1 MADGQVLIDSKI
13 NTAGVTKG
21 AAEIKKAMEQTAQQ
35 VNKAADTIEKGFEDV
50 NYKKAFEKL
59 PKEFQSAYTKIE
71 MIRANDLTDNEAK
84 AKQIAAVYEALGDD
98 QVSAQKKAWAIIE
111 AETTDGSH
119 KVIDDLQAI
128 SSEAEKTGEK
138 VKDIPLADLF
148 KTQITA
154 TFAVDFLREM
164 GRTAVEVGKQAVQ
177 VAADINASNAQFEQT
192 FKGIEKTARDS
203 LNKISKEVGITATR
217 MQNSYTKIFAFTKS
231 VGADQE
237 QALDISSR
245 ALRAAADSAAYYDVS
260 MEEATE
266 TLQSFLKGNYENDA
280 ALGIAATE
288 TTRNAKANE
297 LYAKSFQELSEAQ
310 KVDVLL
316 AMVEAGNEASGA
328 LGQAAREADSWTN
341 VLGELQ
347 EAWRLLL
354 GVMGDPLLEGLIP
367 VIQGI
372 TGVLQ
377 ELSNTAASV
386 ELFDN
391 LGDYKETLS
400 GLDEEFNA
408 TSEAIE
414 KNAAMAELYKER
426 LLELEREGFDKNSAA
441 AREYANAVDALNA
454 IYPELNLKIDEA
466 TGKLTAN
473 SKAMLSNLDAMKK
486 KAVYAAYE
494 EKYTAALKAQADA
507 IVAVQTA
514 EKELQAVQTERNA
527 LEQQL
532 MEMTGKSAQ
541 DLAYLY
547 GNMSLAVHDL
557 TSEEFALYNQIVQL
571 IKEEKNLTNG
581 VEEGNEAISQQDTAL
596 EELQGEMENAGNA
609 AGVLTDAENEV
620 AAATETAAESQEDLA
635 KRFQD
640 AKASAMDA
648 LNSTVGLFSELKFES
663 KATTEEVIANWQTQ
677 QEAFTNY
684 AQNLQ
689 KAIDMGLD
697 EALVQQLADGS
708 TQSMEYLQLLV
719 TDSNVKVEEI
729 NAAFQN
735 LSGAKDT
742 AATAMAGIK
751 ENIAV
756 ELEGVGE
763 SVNTALTT
771 VGEGAAAAMSEAA
784 TQITINFTTP
794 VQEDVQ
800 NLGGV
805 IEETFSNAA
814 ETMQESWGDKAQ
826 WFQSNVESPI
836 KTSTESIGSTML
848 STLSSME
855 SETAAAWNRMVQ
867 DVQNAI
873 NRMQSSINSLTGK
886 TVNVTVN
893 KTGSGASAIN
903 STGYDGLA
911 YTPDAVSAVPAGI
924 PMLATGA
931 VIPPNAPFFAMLGDQ
946 TNGRNLEAPEKLIRQ
961 IIQEEVGEIVVRNE
975 INFVGELAALARI
988 LYPEIQSEA
997 QRIGPSLAEEVRT

>member
-1 MADGQVLIDSKI
+1 MADGQVLIDSKL
-13 NTAGVTKG
+13 NTSGVKRGTKEIKEEFQDLAKVTEKVAEKMEKELNDSG
-21 AAEIKKAMEQTAQQ
+21 NAAEDASGSFKQLFKA
-35 VNKAADTIEKGFEDV
+35 N
-50 NYKKAFEKL
+50 L
-59 PKEFQSAYTKIE
+59 S
-71 MIRANDLTDNEAK
+71 
-84 AKQIAAVYEALGDD
+84 
-98 QVSAQKKAWAIIE
+98 
-111 AETTDGSH
+111 
-119 KVIDDLQAI
+119 
-128 SSEAEKTGEK
+128 
-138 VKDIPLADLF
+138 ADLVTGAL
-148 KTQITA
+148 K
-154 TFAVDFLREM
+154 EM
-164 GRTAVEVGKQAVQ
+164 GEAAIELGKQAVET
-177 VAADINASNAQFEQT
+177 AAEINASNAQFEQT

-203 LNKISKEVGITATR
+203 LNKISKAVGITATR
-217 MQNSYTKIFAFTKS
+217 MQDSYTKIFAFTKS

-237 QALDISSR
+237 QALDISAR
-245 ALRAAADSAAYYDVS
+245 ALKAAADSAAYYDVS
-260 MEEATE
+260 VEEATE

-297 LYAKSFQELSEAQ
+297 LYAKSFKDLSEAQ

-367 VIQGI
+367 IIQGI
-372 TGVLQ
+372 TGTLQ
-377 ELSNTAASV
+377 QLSNTAASV

-391 LGDYKETLS
+391 LDDYENTLQS
-400 GLDEEFNA
+400 IEEEFNA

-414 KNAAMAELYKER
+414 KNASMAELYKER

-441 AREYANAVDALNA
+441 SREYANAVDALNT
-454 IYPELNLKIDEA
+454 IYPELNLQISE
-466 TGKLTAN
+466 TTELLTAE
-473 SKAMLSNLDAMKK
+473 SKAMLGSLDVMKK
-486 KAVYAAYE
+486 KAVHTAYE
-494 EKYTAALKAQADA
+494 EKHTAALKAKEDA
-507 IVAVQTA
+507 LVAVREA
-514 EKELQAVQTERNA
+514 EKELQAVELERQYLEEQLIELTGRTAEELVTAYKDGTLA
-527 LEQQL
+527 LS
-532 MEMTGKSAQ
+532 EMTG
-541 DLAYLY
+541 
-547 GNMSLAVHDL
+547 
-557 TSEEFALYNQIVQL
+557 
-571 IKEEKNLTNG
+571 
-581 VEEGNEAISQQDTAL
+581 EEGKLITLIRQLDEESRNLKQGIDEGNTAIAEQDTAL
-596 EELQGEMENAGNA
+596 GELQGEMEATCDA
-609 AGVLTDAENEV
+609 AGVLADAENEV
-620 AAATETAAESQEDLA
+620 AEATETAAESQEELA

-640 AKASAMDA
+640 SKASALDT

-663 KATTEEVIANWQTQ
+663 KATTEEVISNWETQ

-735 LSGAKDT
+735 LSGAKDA

-751 ENIAV
+751 ESIDV
-756 ELEGVGE
+756 ELQGVGE
-763 SVNTALTT
+763 SVNTALTQ
-771 VGEGAAAAMSEAA
+771 VGEGAAAAMGEAA
-784 TQITINFTTP
+784 AQITVNFTTP
-794 VQEDVQ
+794 VQEEVS

-814 ETMQESWGDKAQ
+814 ETMQEAWGDKAQ

-873 NRMQSSINSLTGK
+873 SKMQSSINSLTGK
-886 TVNVTVN
+886 TVDVTVN
-893 KTGSGASAIN
+893 KTSGASEA
-903 STGYDGLA
+903 SAAA
-911 YTPDAVSAVPAGI
+911 YTPAAASAIPFGI

-931 VIPPNAPFFAMLGDQ
+931 VIPPNAPFFAILGDQ
-946 TNGRNLEAPEKLIRQ
+946 KHGTNIEAPLETIKQ
-961 IIQEEVGEIVVRNE
+961 AVAEVNIDRPIDVHIHFDGD
-975 INFVGELAALARI
+975 LAQLGRI
-988 LYPEIQSEA
+988 LQPVIEEETR
-997 QRIGPSLAEEVRT
+997 RIGPSLSESFVYGKSQTLQIK